1 MAPLLCDAI
10 APLLFFL
17 TFTMTIM
24 KRLILGIIGMLTL
37 GFVPMHAQT
46 FLGHLQQQKQGEGKI
61 TVTQSKA
68 ITDLVNGSAVASPE
82 KNTTT
87 QNNNTPGTKTT
98 AQAKT
103 VGTKT
108 VAARQQST
116 IDKAREAERK
126 ADMALGKKASTQT
139 NKNAEAARRAATAA
153 EQKKAEAATEAA
165 RREEQL
171 AEMRRQ
177 EAAAKAKQEAEAL
190 ARQQAAEEAR
200 VKAETAEAEKRA
212 QWAREAEAYKK
223 KLESERKSQI
233 RYQDDD
239 DMSIPTIDMRKKVM
253 RGSRKVTGYR
263 VQAFAGGNT
272 RADKMKAQQAG
283 NAIKMRFPD
292 QPIYVHFYS
301 PRWICR
307 VGNYRSLGEAEKML
321 HAVRKMGYKA
331 ATIVKGKITVN

>member
-1 MAPLLCDAI
+1 
-10 APLLFFL
+10 
-17 TFTMTIM
+17 M

-37 GFVPMHAQT
+37 GIVPMHAQT

-68 ITDLVNGSAVASPE
+68 ITDLVNGSALSSPE

-87 QNNNTPGTKTT
+87 QNNNTPSAKTS

-103 VGTKT
+103 VGSKT
-108 VAARQQST
+108 VVAQQQST
-116 IDKAREAERK
+116 FDKAKEAERK
-126 ADMALGKKASTQT
+126 AAMTLDKKSSTQT
-139 NKNAEAARRAATAA
+139 NRNTEAARRAAAVA
-153 EQKKAEAATEAA
+153 EQKKAEA
-165 RREEQL
+165 L
-171 AEMRRQ
+171 ACQ
-177 EAAAKAKQEAEAL
+177 E
-190 ARQQAAEEAR
+190 AAEEA
-200 VKAETAEAEKRA
+200 KARAESAEAEKRA
-212 QWAREAEAYKK
+212 QWAREAEAYKR
-223 KLESERKSQI
+223 KLESERKSQV
-233 RYQDDD
+233 RHQDDD
-239 DMSIPTIDMRKKVM
+239 EMSIPTVDMRKKVM

-283 NAIKMRFPD
+283 NDIKMRFPD

>member
-1 MAPLLCDAI
+1 
-10 APLLFFL
+10 
-17 TFTMTIM
+17 M

-37 GFVPMHAQT
+37 GMTPMHAQT
-46 FLGHLQQQKQGEGKI
+46 FLGHLQQQRQGEGKI
-61 TVTQSKA
+61 TVTQSKT
-68 ITDLVNGSAVASPE
+68 ITDLVNGKASSSPE

-87 QNNNTPGTKTT
+87 PNNITPGTKTS

-103 VGTKT
+103 VGSKT
-108 VAARQQST
+108 VVSQQQST
-116 IDKAREAERK
+116 IDRAKKAEQK
-126 ADMALGKKASTQT
+126 AALALGKKTSTQT
-139 NKNAEAARRAATAA
+139 NKDTEAARRAAVAA
-153 EQKKAEAATEAA
+153 EQKKAEAAAEAA
-165 RREEQL
+165 KKEEQL
-171 AEMRRQ
+171 AEIRRQ
-177 EAAAKAKQEAEAL
+177 EEAARAKQEAEAL
-190 ARQQAAEEAR
+190 ARQQAAQEA
-200 VKAETAEAEKRA
+200 KARAESAEAEKRA

-223 KLESERKSQI
+223 KLESERRSQAHQ
-233 RYQDDD
+233 QDDD
-239 DMSIPTIDMRKKVM
+239 EMSIPTIDMRKKVM

-321 HAVRKMGYKA
+321 RAVRKMGYKA

>member
-87 QNNNTPGTKTT
+87 QNNNTPD
-98 AQAKT
+98 
-103 VGTKT
+103 TKT

-200 VKAETAEAEKRA
+200 GKAETAEAEKRA

-239 DMSIPTIDMRKKVM
+239 EMSIPTIDMRKKVM

-321 HAVRKMGYKA
+321 RAVRKMGYKA

>member
-1 MAPLLCDAI
+1 
-10 APLLFFL
+10 
-17 TFTMTIM
+17 M

-37 GFVPMHAQT
+37 GIVPMHAQT

-68 ITDLVNGSAVASPE
+68 ITDLVNGSALSSPE

-87 QNNNTPGTKTT
+87 QNNNTPSAKAS

-103 VGTKT
+103 VGSKT
-108 VAARQQST
+108 VVAQQQST
-116 IDKAREAERK
+116 FDKAKEAERK
-126 ADMALGKKASTQT
+126 AAMTLDKKSSTQT
-139 NKNAEAARRAATAA
+139 NRNAEAARRAAAVA
-153 EQKKAEAATEAA
+153 EQK
-165 RREEQL
+165 
-171 AEMRRQ
+171 
-177 EAAAKAKQEAEAL
+177 EAEAL
-190 ARQQAAEEAR
+190 ACQEAAEEA
-200 VKAETAEAEKRA
+200 KARAESAEAEKRA
-212 QWAREAEAYKK
+212 QWAREAEAYKR
-223 KLESERKSQI
+223 KLESERKSQV
-233 RYQDDD
+233 RHQDDD
-239 DMSIPTIDMRKKVM
+239 EMSIPTVDMRKKVM

-283 NAIKMRFPD
+283 NDIKMRFPD

>member
-1 MAPLLCDAI
+1 
-10 APLLFFL
+10 
-17 TFTMTIM
+17 M

-37 GFVPMHAQT
+37 GMTPMHAQT
-46 FLGHLQQQKQGEGKI
+46 FLGHLQQQRQGEGKI
-61 TVTQSKA
+61 TVTQSKT
-68 ITDLVNGSAVASPE
+68 ITDLVNGNASSSPE

-87 QNNNTPGTKTT
+87 PNNITPGTKTS

-103 VGTKT
+103 VGSKT
-108 VAARQQST
+108 VVSQQQST
-116 IDKAREAERK
+116 IDRAKKAEQK
-126 ADMALGKKASTQT
+126 AALALGKKTSTQT
-139 NKNAEAARRAATAA
+139 NKNTEAARRAAVAA
-153 EQKKAEAATEAA
+153 EQKKAEAAAQAA
-165 RREEQL
+165 KKEEQL
-171 AEMRRQ
+171 AEIRRQ
-177 EAAAKAKQEAEAL
+177 EEAARAKQEAEAL
-190 ARQQAAEEAR
+190 ARQQAAQEA
-200 VKAETAEAEKRA
+200 KARAESAEAEKRA

-223 KLESERKSQI
+223 KLESERRNQAHQ
-233 RYQDDD
+233 QDDD
-239 DMSIPTIDMRKKVM
+239 EMSIPTIDMRKKVM

-272 RADKMKAQQAG
+272 RTDKMKAQQAG

-321 HAVRKMGYKA
+321 RAVRKMGYKA

>member
-1 MAPLLCDAI
+1 
-10 APLLFFL
+10 
-17 TFTMTIM
+17 M

-37 GFVPMHAQT
+37 GIVPMHAQT

-68 ITDLVNGSAVASPE
+68 ITDLVNGSALSSPE

-87 QNNNTPGTKTT
+87 QNNNTPSAKAS

-103 VGTKT
+103 VGSKT
-108 VAARQQST
+108 VVAQQQST
-116 IDKAREAERK
+116 FDKAKEAERK
-126 ADMALGKKASTQT
+126 AAMTLDKKSSTQT
-139 NKNAEAARRAATAA
+139 NRNAEAARRAAAVA
-153 EQKKAEAATEAA
+153 EQK
-165 RREEQL
+165 
-171 AEMRRQ
+171 
-177 EAAAKAKQEAEAL
+177 EAEAL
-190 ARQQAAEEAR
+190 ACQEAAEE
-200 VKAETAEAEKRA
+200 VKARAESAEAEKRA
-212 QWAREAEAYKK
+212 QWAREAEAYKR
-223 KLESERKSQI
+223 KLESERKSQV
-233 RYQDDD
+233 RHQDDD
-239 DMSIPTIDMRKKVM
+239 EMSIPTVDMRKKVM

-283 NAIKMRFPD
+283 NDIKMRFPD

>member
-1 MAPLLCDAI
+1 
-10 APLLFFL
+10 
-17 TFTMTIM
+17 MTIM

-37 GFVPMHAQT
+37 GVAPMHAQT
-46 FLGHLQQQKQGEGKI
+46 FLGHLQQHKQGEGKI

-68 ITDLVNGSAVASPE
+68 ITDLVNGSALSSPE

-98 AQAKT
+98 AQAKK
-103 VGTKT
+103 VETKT
-108 VAARQQST
+108 VATQQST
-116 IDKAREAERK
+116 IYKAKEAERK
-126 ADMALGKKASTQT
+126 AAMALGKKASTQT
-139 NKNAEAARRAATAA
+139 SKNAEAARHADAVA
-153 EQKKAEAATEAA
+153 EQKKTEAAAEAA

-190 ARQQAAEEAR
+190 ARQEAAEEA
-200 VKAETAEAEKRA
+200 KARAESAEAEKRA

-223 KLESERKSQI
+223 KLESERRNQV
-233 RYQDDD
+233 RHQDDD
-239 DMSIPTIDMRKKVM
+239 EMSIPTIDMRKKVM

-321 HAVRKMGYKA
+321 RAVRKMGYKA

>member
-1 MAPLLCDAI
+1 
-10 APLLFFL
+10 
-17 TFTMTIM
+17 M

-37 GFVPMHAQT
+37 GIVPMHAQT

-68 ITDLVNGSAVASPE
+68 ITDLVNGSALSSPE

-87 QNNNTPGTKTT
+87 QNNNTPSAKTS

-103 VGTKT
+103 VGSKT
-108 VAARQQST
+108 VVAQQQST
-116 IDKAREAERK
+116 FDKAKEAERK
-126 ADMALGKKASTQT
+126 AAMTLDKKSSTQT
-139 NKNAEAARRAATAA
+139 NRDAEAARRAAAVA
-153 EQKKAEAATEAA
+153 EQK
-165 RREEQL
+165 
-171 AEMRRQ
+171 
-177 EAAAKAKQEAEAL
+177 EAEAL
-190 ARQQAAEEAR
+190 ACQEAAEEA
-200 VKAETAEAEKRA
+200 KARAESAEAEKRA
-212 QWAREAEAYKK
+212 QWVREAEAYKR
-223 KLESERKSQI
+223 KLESERKSQV
-233 RYQDDD
+233 RHQDDD
-239 DMSIPTIDMRKKVM
+239 EMSIPTVDMRKKVM

-283 NAIKMRFPD
+283 NDIKMRFPD

>member
-1 MAPLLCDAI
+1 MAPLLCDTI

-87 QNNNTPGTKTT
+87 QNNNTPD
-98 AQAKT
+98 
-103 VGTKT
+103 TKT
-108 VAARQQST
+108 VAARQQSS

-177 EAAAKAKQEAEAL
+177 EADAKAKQEAEAL
-190 ARQQAAEEAR
+190 ARQEAAEEAR

-239 DMSIPTIDMRKKVM
+239 EMSIPTIDMRKKVM

-321 HAVRKMGYKA
+321 RAVRKMGYKA

>member
-87 QNNNTPGTKTT
+87 QNNNTPD
-98 AQAKT
+98 
-103 VGTKT
+103 TKT
-108 VAARQQST
+108 VAARQQSS

-153 EQKKAEAATEAA
+153 EQKKAEAEAEKK
-165 RREEQL
+165 EEQL

-200 VKAETAEAEKRA
+200 GKAETAEAEKRA

-239 DMSIPTIDMRKKVM
+239 EMSIPTIDMRKKVM

-321 HAVRKMGYKA
+321 RAVRKMGYKA

>member
-1 MAPLLCDAI
+1 
-10 APLLFFL
+10 
-17 TFTMTIM
+17 M

-37 GFVPMHAQT
+37 GIVPMHAQT

-68 ITDLVNGSAVASPE
+68 ITDLVNGSALSSPE

-87 QNNNTPGTKTT
+87 QNNNTPSAKAS

-103 VGTKT
+103 VGSKT
-108 VAARQQST
+108 VVAQQQST
-116 IDKAREAERK
+116 FDKAKEAERK
-126 ADMALGKKASTQT
+126 AAMMLDKKSSTQT
-139 NKNAEAARRAATAA
+139 NRNAEVARRAAAVA
-153 EQKKAEAATEAA
+153 EQKKAEAAAEAA
-165 RREEQL
+165 KKEEQL

-177 EAAAKAKQEAEAL
+177 EADAKAKQEAEAL
-190 ARQQAAEEAR
+190 ARQEAAEEAKTR
-200 VKAETAEAEKRA
+200 AESAEAEKRA
-212 QWAREAEAYKK
+212 QWAREAEAYKR

-233 RYQDDD
+233 RHQDDD
-239 DMSIPTIDMRKKVM
+239 EMSIPTVDMRKKVM

-283 NAIKMRFPD
+283 NDIKMRFPD

>member
-1 MAPLLCDAI
+1 
-10 APLLFFL
+10 
-17 TFTMTIM
+17 
-24 KRLILGIIGMLTL
+24 MLTL
-37 GFVPMHAQT
+37 GMTPMHAQT
-46 FLGHLQQQKQGEGKI
+46 FLGHLQQQRQGEGKI
-61 TVTQSKA
+61 TVTQSKT
-68 ITDLVNGSAVASPE
+68 ITDLVNGNASSSPE

-87 QNNNTPGTKTT
+87 PNNIMPGTKIS

-103 VGTKT
+103 VGSKT
-108 VAARQQST
+108 VVSQQQST
-116 IDKAREAERK
+116 IDRAKKAEQK
-126 ADMALGKKASTQT
+126 AALALGKKTSTQT
-139 NKNAEAARRAATAA
+139 DKNTEAARRAAVAA
-153 EQKKAEAATEAA
+153 EQKKAEAAAQAA
-165 RREEQL
+165 KKEEQL
-171 AEMRRQ
+171 AEIRRQ
-177 EAAAKAKQEAEAL
+177 EEAARAKQEAEAL
-190 ARQQAAEEAR
+190 ARQQAAQEA
-200 VKAETAEAEKRA
+200 KARAESAEAEKRA

-223 KLESERKSQI
+223 KLESERRSQAHQ
-233 RYQDDD
+233 QDDD
-239 DMSIPTIDMRKKVM
+239 EMSIPTIDMRKKVM

-321 HAVRKMGYKA
+321 RAVRKMGYKA

>member
-1 MAPLLCDAI
+1 
-10 APLLFFL
+10 
-17 TFTMTIM
+17 M

-37 GFVPMHAQT
+37 GMTPMHAQT
-46 FLGHLQQQKQGEGKI
+46 FLGHLQQQRQGEGKI
-61 TVTQSKA
+61 TVTQSKT
-68 ITDLVNGSAVASPE
+68 ITDLVNGNASSSPE

-87 QNNNTPGTKTT
+87 PNNITPGTKTS

-103 VGTKT
+103 VGSKT
-108 VAARQQST
+108 VVSQQQST
-116 IDKAREAERK
+116 IDRAKKAEQK
-126 ADMALGKKASTQT
+126 AALALGKKTSTQT
-139 NKNAEAARRAATAA
+139 NKNTEAARRAAVAA
-153 EQKKAEAATEAA
+153 EQKKAEAAAQAA
-165 RREEQL
+165 KKEEQL
-171 AEMRRQ
+171 AEIRRQ
-177 EAAAKAKQEAEAL
+177 EEAARAKQEAEAL
-190 ARQQAAEEAR
+190 ARQQAAQEA
-200 VKAETAEAEKRA
+200 KARAESAEAEKRA

-223 KLESERKSQI
+223 KLESERRNQAHQ
-233 RYQDDD
+233 QDDD
-239 DMSIPTIDMRKKVM
+239 EMSIPTIDMRKKVM

-321 HAVRKMGYKA
+321 RAVRKMGYKA

>member
-1 MAPLLCDAI
+1 
-10 APLLFFL
+10 
-17 TFTMTIM
+17 M

-37 GFVPMHAQT
+37 GMTPMHAQT
-46 FLGHLQQQKQGEGKI
+46 FLGHLQQQRQGEGKI
-61 TVTQSKA
+61 TVTQSKT
-68 ITDLVNGSAVASPE
+68 ITDLVNGNASSSPE

-87 QNNNTPGTKTT
+87 QNNITPGTKTS

-103 VGTKT
+103 VGSKT
-108 VAARQQST
+108 AVSQQQST
-116 IDKAREAERK
+116 IDRAKKAEQK
-126 ADMALGKKASTQT
+126 AALALGKKTSTQT
-139 NKNAEAARRAATAA
+139 DKNTEAARRAAVAA
-153 EQKKAEAATEAA
+153 EQKKAEAAAEAA
-165 RREEQL
+165 KKEEQL
-171 AEMRRQ
+171 AEIRRQ
-177 EAAAKAKQEAEAL
+177 EEAAKAKQEAEAL
-190 ARQQAAEEAR
+190 ARQQAAQEA
-200 VKAETAEAEKRA
+200 KARAESAEAEKRA

-223 KLESERKSQI
+223 KLESERRSQAHQ
-233 RYQDDD
+233 QDDD
-239 DMSIPTIDMRKKVM
+239 EMSIPTIDMRKKVM

-272 RADKMKAQQAG
+272 RTDKMKAQQAG

-321 HAVRKMGYKA
+321 RAVRKMGYKA

>member
-61 TVTQSKA
+61 MVTQSKA

-139 NKNAEAARRAATAA
+139 NKNAEAAHRAATAA

-177 EAAAKAKQEAEAL
+177 EADAKAKQEA
-190 ARQQAAEEAR
+190 AEEA
-200 VKAETAEAEKRA
+200 KAREESAEAEKRA

-223 KLESERKSQI
+223 KLEIERKSQI

-239 DMSIPTIDMRKKVM
+239 DMSIPTVDMRKKVM

-283 NAIKMRFPD
+283 NDIKMRFPD

-321 HAVRKMGYKA
+321 RAVRKMGYKA

>member
-1 MAPLLCDAI
+1 
-10 APLLFFL
+10 
-17 TFTMTIM
+17 
-24 KRLILGIIGMLTL
+24 
-37 GFVPMHAQT
+37 MHAQT

-87 QNNNTPGTKTT
+87 QNNNTPGTKT
-98 AQAKT
+98 
-103 VGTKT
+103 
-108 VAARQQST
+108 VAARQQSS

-153 EQKKAEAATEAA
+153 EQKKAEAEAEKK
-165 RREEQL
+165 EEQL

-200 VKAETAEAEKRA
+200 GKAETAEAEKRA

-239 DMSIPTIDMRKKVM
+239 EMSIPTIDMRKKVM

-321 HAVRKMGYKA
+321 RAVRKMGYKA

>member
-1 MAPLLCDAI
+1 MAPLLCDTI

-87 QNNNTPGTKTT
+87 QNNNTPGTKT
-98 AQAKT
+98 
-103 VGTKT
+103 
-108 VAARQQST
+108 VAARQQSS

-177 EAAAKAKQEAEAL
+177 EADAKAKQEAEAL
-190 ARQQAAEEAR
+190 ARQEAAEEA
-200 VKAETAEAEKRA
+200 KAREESAEAEKRA

-223 KLESERKSQI
+223 KLEIERKSQI

-239 DMSIPTIDMRKKVM
+239 DMSIPTVDMRKKVM

-283 NAIKMRFPD
+283 NDIKMRFPD

-321 HAVRKMGYKA
+321 RAVRKMGFKA

>member
-1 MAPLLCDAI
+1 MAPLLCDTI

-87 QNNNTPGTKTT
+87 QNNNTPGTKT
-98 AQAKT
+98 
-103 VGTKT
+103 
-108 VAARQQST
+108 VAARQQSS

-153 EQKKAEAATEAA
+153 EQKKAEAEAEKK
-165 RREEQL
+165 EEQL

-200 VKAETAEAEKRA
+200 GKAETAEAEKRA
-212 QWAREAEAYKK
+212 HWAREAEAYKK

-239 DMSIPTIDMRKKVM
+239 EMSIPTIDMRKKVM

-321 HAVRKMGYKA
+321 RAVRKMGYKA

>member
-1 MAPLLCDAI
+1 
-10 APLLFFL
+10 
-17 TFTMTIM
+17 M

-37 GFVPMHAQT
+37 GMTPMHAQT
-46 FLGHLQQQKQGEGKI
+46 FLGHLQQQRQGEGKI
-61 TVTQSKA
+61 TVTQSKT
-68 ITDLVNGSAVASPE
+68 ITDLVNGNASSSPE

-87 QNNNTPGTKTT
+87 PNNITPGTKTS

-103 VGTKT
+103 VGSKT
-108 VAARQQST
+108 VVSQQQST
-116 IDKAREAERK
+116 IDRAKKAEQK
-126 ADMALGKKASTQT
+126 AALALGKKTSTQT
-139 NKNAEAARRAATAA
+139 NKNTEAARRAAVAA
-153 EQKKAEAATEAA
+153 EQKKAEAAAQAA
-165 RREEQL
+165 KKEEQL
-171 AEMRRQ
+171 AEIRRQ
-177 EAAAKAKQEAEAL
+177 EEAARAKQEAEAL
-190 ARQQAAEEAR
+190 ARQQAAQEA
-200 VKAETAEAEKRA
+200 KARAESAEAEKRA

-223 KLESERKSQI
+223 KLESERRSQAHQ
-233 RYQDDD
+233 QDDD
-239 DMSIPTIDMRKKVM
+239 EMSIPTIDMRKKVM

-321 HAVRKMGYKA
+321 RAVRKMGYKA

>member
-1 MAPLLCDAI
+1 
-10 APLLFFL
+10 
-17 TFTMTIM
+17 M

-37 GFVPMHAQT
+37 GMTPMHAQT
-46 FLGHLQQQKQGEGKI
+46 FLGHLQQQRQGEGKI
-61 TVTQSKA
+61 TVTQSKT
-68 ITDLVNGSAVASPE
+68 ITDLVNGNASSSPE

-87 QNNNTPGTKTT
+87 PNNITPGTKTS

-103 VGTKT
+103 VGSKT
-108 VAARQQST
+108 VVSQQQST
-116 IDKAREAERK
+116 IDRAKKAEQK
-126 ADMALGKKASTQT
+126 AALALGKKTSTQT
-139 NKNAEAARRAATAA
+139 NKDTEAARRAAVAA
-153 EQKKAEAATEAA
+153 EQKKAEAAAQAA
-165 RREEQL
+165 KKEEQL
-171 AEMRRQ
+171 AEIRRQ
-177 EAAAKAKQEAEAL
+177 EEAAKAKQEAEAL
-190 ARQQAAEEAR
+190 ARQQAAQEA
-200 VKAETAEAEKRA
+200 KARTESAEAEKRA

-223 KLESERKSQI
+223 KLESERRSQAHQ
-233 RYQDDD
+233 QDDD
-239 DMSIPTIDMRKKVM
+239 EMSIPTIDMRKKVM

-321 HAVRKMGYKA
+321 RAVRKMGYKA

>member
-1 MAPLLCDAI
+1 
-10 APLLFFL
+10 
-17 TFTMTIM
+17 M

-61 TVTQSKA
+61 TVTQSKT
-68 ITDLVNGSAVASPE
+68 ITDLVNGNASSSPE

-87 QNNNTPGTKTT
+87 QNNITPGTKTS

-103 VGTKT
+103 VGSKT
-108 VAARQQST
+108 VVSQQQST
-116 IDKAREAERK
+116 IDRAKKAEQK
-126 ADMALGKKASTQT
+126 AALALGKKTSTQT
-139 NKNAEAARRAATAA
+139 NKNTEAARRAAVAA
-153 EQKKAEAATEAA
+153 EQKKAEAAAQAA
-165 RREEQL
+165 KKEEQL
-171 AEMRRQ
+171 AEIRRQ
-177 EAAAKAKQEAEAL
+177 EEAARAKQEAEAL
-190 ARQQAAEEAR
+190 ARQQAAQEA
-200 VKAETAEAEKRA
+200 KARAESAEAEKRA

-223 KLESERKSQI
+223 KLESERRSQAHQ
-233 RYQDDD
+233 QDDD
-239 DMSIPTIDMRKKVM
+239 EMSIPTIDMRKKVM

-321 HAVRKMGYKA
+321 RAVRKMGYKA

>member
-1 MAPLLCDAI
+1 
-10 APLLFFL
+10 
-17 TFTMTIM
+17 
-24 KRLILGIIGMLTL
+24 MLTL
-37 GFVPMHAQT
+37 GIAPIHAQT

-68 ITDLVNGSAVASPE
+68 ITDLVNGSTLSSPE
-82 KNTTT
+82 KSITT
-87 QNNNTPGTKTT
+87 QNNTTPGAKTS

-103 VGTKT
+103 EGSKT
-108 VAARQQST
+108 VAAQKQST
-116 IDKAREAERK
+116 IDKAKEAERK
-126 ADMALGKKASTQT
+126 AALALGKKSSTQS
-139 NKNAEAARRAATAA
+139 NKNAEAARHAAAVA
-153 EQKKAEAATEAA
+153 DQKKAEAAAEA

-177 EAAAKAKQEAEAL
+177 EAAEEAKAKAES
-190 ARQQAAEEAR
+190 
-200 VKAETAEAEKRA
+200 AEAEKRA

-223 KLESERKSQI
+223 KLESEHKAQVRH
-233 RYQDDD
+233 QDDD
-239 DMSIPTIDMRKKVM
+239 EMSIPTIDMRKKVM

-283 NAIKMRFPD
+283 NNIKMRFPD

>member
-1 MAPLLCDAI
+1 MAPLLCDTI

-87 QNNNTPGTKTT
+87 QNNNTPGTKT
-98 AQAKT
+98 
-103 VGTKT
+103 

-153 EQKKAEAATEAA
+153 EQKKAEAEAEKK
-165 RREEQL
+165 EEQL

-200 VKAETAEAEKRA
+200 GKAETAEAEKRA

-223 KLESERKSQI
+223 KLELERKSQI

-239 DMSIPTIDMRKKVM
+239 DMSIPTVDMRKKVM

-283 NAIKMRFPD
+283 NDIKMRFPD

-321 HAVRKMGYKA
+321 RAVRKMGYKA

>member
-1 MAPLLCDAI
+1 
-10 APLLFFL
+10 
-17 TFTMTIM
+17 MTIM

-153 EQKKAEAATEAA
+153 EQKKAD
-165 RREEQL
+165 
-171 AEMRRQ
+171 EMRRQ
-177 EAAAKAKQEAEAL
+177 EADAKAKQEAEAL
-190 ARQQAAEEAR
+190 ARQEAAEEAR

-223 KLESERKSQI
+223 KLEIERKSQI

-239 DMSIPTIDMRKKVM
+239 DMSIPTVDMRKKVM

-283 NAIKMRFPD
+283 NDIKMRFPD

-307 VGNYRSLGEAEKML
+307 VGNYRSLGEAESSN
-321 HAVRKMGYKA
+321 HRQ
-331 ATIVKGKITVN
+331 GKDHSELNNV

>member
-1 MAPLLCDAI
+1 
-10 APLLFFL
+10 
-17 TFTMTIM
+17 MTIM

-37 GFVPMHAQT
+37 GIAPMHAQT

-98 AQAKT
+98 AQAKK
-103 VGTKT
+103 VETKT
-108 VAARQQST
+108 VATQQST
-116 IDKAREAERK
+116 IDKAKEAERK
-126 ADMALGKKASTQT
+126 AAMALGKKASTQT
-139 NKNAEAARRAATAA
+139 SKNAEAARHAAAVA
-153 EQKKAEAATEAA
+153 EQKKAEAAAEAA

-190 ARQQAAEEAR
+190 ARQEAAEEA
-200 VKAETAEAEKRA
+200 KARAESAEAEKRA

-223 KLESERKSQI
+223 KLESERRNQAH
-233 RYQDDD
+233 YQDDD
-239 DMSIPTIDMRKKVM
+239 EMSIPTVDMRKKIM

-321 HAVRKMGYKA
+321 RAVRKMGFKA

>member
-1 MAPLLCDAI
+1 
-10 APLLFFL
+10 
-17 TFTMTIM
+17 M

-37 GFVPMHAQT
+37 GIVPMHAQT

-68 ITDLVNGSAVASPE
+68 ITDLVNGSALSSPE

-87 QNNNTPGTKTT
+87 QNNNTPSAKTS

-103 VGTKT
+103 VGSKT
-108 VAARQQST
+108 VVAQQQST
-116 IDKAREAERK
+116 FDKAKEAERK
-126 ADMALGKKASTQT
+126 AAMTLDKKSSTQT
-139 NKNAEAARRAATAA
+139 NRNTEAARRAAAVA
-153 EQKKAEAATEAA
+153 EQK
-165 RREEQL
+165 
-171 AEMRRQ
+171 
-177 EAAAKAKQEAEAL
+177 EAEAL
-190 ARQQAAEEAR
+190 ARQEAAEEA
-200 VKAETAEAEKRA
+200 KARAESAEAEKRA
-212 QWAREAEAYKK
+212 QWVREAEAYKR
-223 KLESERKSQI
+223 KLESERKSQV
-233 RYQDDD
+233 RHQDDD
-239 DMSIPTIDMRKKVM
+239 EMSIPTVDMRKKVM

-283 NAIKMRFPD
+283 NDIKMRFPD

>member
-1 MAPLLCDAI
+1 
-10 APLLFFL
+10 
-17 TFTMTIM
+17 M

-37 GFVPMHAQT
+37 GIVPMHAQT

-68 ITDLVNGSAVASPE
+68 ITDLVNGSALSSPE

-87 QNNNTPGTKTT
+87 QNNNTPSAKTS

-103 VGTKT
+103 VGSKT
-108 VAARQQST
+108 VVAQQQST
-116 IDKAREAERK
+116 FDKAKEAERK
-126 ADMALGKKASTQT
+126 AAMTLDKKSSTQT
-139 NKNAEAARRAATAA
+139 NRNAEAARRAAAVA
-153 EQKKAEAATEAA
+153 EQK
-165 RREEQL
+165 
-171 AEMRRQ
+171 
-177 EAAAKAKQEAEAL
+177 EAEAL
-190 ARQQAAEEAR
+190 ARQEAAEEA
-200 VKAETAEAEKRA
+200 KARAESAEAEKRA
-212 QWAREAEAYKK
+212 QWVREAEAYKR
-223 KLESERKSQI
+223 KLESERKSQV
-233 RYQDDD
+233 RHQDDD
-239 DMSIPTIDMRKKVM
+239 EMSIPTVDMRKKVM

-283 NAIKMRFPD
+283 NDIKMRFPD

>member
-1 MAPLLCDAI
+1 
-10 APLLFFL
+10 
-17 TFTMTIM
+17 
-24 KRLILGIIGMLTL
+24 MLTL
-37 GFVPMHAQT
+37 GIVPMHAQT

-68 ITDLVNGSAVASPE
+68 ITDLVNGSALSSPE

-87 QNNNTPGTKTT
+87 QNNNTPSAKAS

-103 VGTKT
+103 VGSKT
-108 VAARQQST
+108 VVAQQQST
-116 IDKAREAERK
+116 FDKAKEAERK
-126 ADMALGKKASTQT
+126 AAMTLDKKSSTQT
-139 NKNAEAARRAATAA
+139 NRNAEAARRAAAVA
-153 EQKKAEAATEAA
+153 EQK
-165 RREEQL
+165 
-171 AEMRRQ
+171 
-177 EAAAKAKQEAEAL
+177 EAEAL
-190 ARQQAAEEAR
+190 ACQEAAEEA
-200 VKAETAEAEKRA
+200 KARAESAEAEKRA
-212 QWAREAEAYKK
+212 QWAREAEAYKR
-223 KLESERKSQI
+223 KLESERKNQVHH
-233 RYQDDD
+233 QDDD
-239 DMSIPTIDMRKKVM
+239 EMSIPTVDMRKKVM

-283 NAIKMRFPD
+283 NDIKMRFPD

>member
-1 MAPLLCDAI
+1 
-10 APLLFFL
+10 
-17 TFTMTIM
+17 
-24 KRLILGIIGMLTL
+24 MLTL
-37 GFVPMHAQT
+37 GIVPMHAQT

-68 ITDLVNGSAVASPE
+68 ITDLVNGSALSSPE

-87 QNNNTPGTKTT
+87 QNNNTPSAKTS

-103 VGTKT
+103 VGSKT
-108 VAARQQST
+108 VVAQQQST
-116 IDKAREAERK
+116 FDKAKEAERK
-126 ADMALGKKASTQT
+126 AAMTLDKKSSTQT
-139 NKNAEAARRAATAA
+139 NRNTEAARRAAAVA
-153 EQKKAEAATEAA
+153 EQK
-165 RREEQL
+165 
-171 AEMRRQ
+171 
-177 EAAAKAKQEAEAL
+177 EAEAL
-190 ARQQAAEEAR
+190 ARQEAAEEA
-200 VKAETAEAEKRA
+200 KARAESAEAEKRA
-212 QWAREAEAYKK
+212 QWVREAEAYKR
-223 KLESERKSQI
+223 KLESERKSQV
-233 RYQDDD
+233 RHQDDD
-239 DMSIPTIDMRKKVM
+239 EMSIPTVDMRKKVM

-283 NAIKMRFPD
+283 NDIKMRFPD

>member
-1 MAPLLCDAI
+1 
-10 APLLFFL
+10 
-17 TFTMTIM
+17 M

-37 GFVPMHAQT
+37 GMTPMHAQT
-46 FLGHLQQQKQGEGKI
+46 FLGHLQQQRQGEGKI
-61 TVTQSKA
+61 TVTQSKT
-68 ITDLVNGSAVASPE
+68 ITDLVNGNASSSPE

-87 QNNNTPGTKTT
+87 PNNITPGTKTS

-103 VGTKT
+103 VGSKT
-108 VAARQQST
+108 VVSQQQST
-116 IDKAREAERK
+116 IDRAKKAEQK
-126 ADMALGKKASTQT
+126 AALALGKKTSTQT
-139 NKNAEAARRAATAA
+139 NKNTEAARRAAVAA
-153 EQKKAEAATEAA
+153 EQKKAEAAAEAA
-165 RREEQL
+165 KKEEQL
-171 AEMRRQ
+171 AEIRRQ
-177 EAAAKAKQEAEAL
+177 EEAARAKQEAEAL
-190 ARQQAAEEAR
+190 ARQQAAQEA
-200 VKAETAEAEKRA
+200 KARAESAEAEKRA

-223 KLESERKSQI
+223 KLESERRNQAHQ
-233 RYQDDD
+233 QDDD
-239 DMSIPTIDMRKKVM
+239 EMSIPTIDMRKKVM

-321 HAVRKMGYKA
+321 RAVRKMGYKA

>member
-1 MAPLLCDAI
+1 
-10 APLLFFL
+10 
-17 TFTMTIM
+17 M

-37 GFVPMHAQT
+37 GIVPMHAQT

-68 ITDLVNGSAVASPE
+68 ITDLVNGSALSSPE

-87 QNNNTPGTKTT
+87 QNNNTPSAKTS

-103 VGTKT
+103 VGSKT
-108 VAARQQST
+108 VVAQQQST
-116 IDKAREAERK
+116 FDKAKEAERK
-126 ADMALGKKASTQT
+126 AAMTLDKKSSTQT
-139 NKNAEAARRAATAA
+139 NRNAEAARRAAAVA
-153 EQKKAEAATEAA
+153 EQK
-165 RREEQL
+165 
-171 AEMRRQ
+171 
-177 EAAAKAKQEAEAL
+177 EAEAL
-190 ARQQAAEEAR
+190 ARQEAAEEA
-200 VKAETAEAEKRA
+200 KARAESAEAEKRA
-212 QWAREAEAYKK
+212 QWVHEAEVYKR
-223 KLESERKSQI
+223 KLESERKSQV
-233 RYQDDD
+233 RHQDDD
-239 DMSIPTIDMRKKVM
+239 EMSIPTVDMRKKVM

-283 NAIKMRFPD
+283 NDIKMRFPD

>member
-1 MAPLLCDAI
+1 M
-10 APLLFFL
+10 
-17 TFTMTIM
+17 
-24 KRLILGIIGMLTL
+24 
-37 GFVPMHAQT
+37 
-46 FLGHLQQQKQGEGKI
+46 
-61 TVTQSKA
+61 TQSKA

-87 QNNNTPGTKTT
+87 QNNNTPD
-98 AQAKT
+98 
-103 VGTKT
+103 TKT
-108 VAARQQST
+108 VAARQQSS

-153 EQKKAEAATEAA
+153 EQKKAEAEAEKK
-165 RREEQL
+165 EEQL

-200 VKAETAEAEKRA
+200 GKAETAEAEKRA

-239 DMSIPTIDMRKKVM
+239 EMSIPTIDMRKKVM

-263 VQAFAGGNT
+263 V
-272 RADKMKAQQAG
+272 
-283 NAIKMRFPD
+283 IKMRFPD

-321 HAVRKMGYKA
+321 RAVRKMGYKA

>member
-1 MAPLLCDAI
+1 
-10 APLLFFL
+10 
-17 TFTMTIM
+17 M

-37 GFVPMHAQT
+37 GVAPMHAQT
-46 FLGHLQQQKQGEGKI
+46 FLGHLQQQEQGEGKI

-68 ITDLVNGSAVASPE
+68 ITDLVNGSALSSPE
-82 KNTTT
+82 KNTITP
-87 QNNNTPGTKTT
+87 NNNVSGTKTSAA
-98 AQAKT
+98 AQT
-103 VGTKT
+103 VGSKT
-108 VAARQQST
+108 VAQQHQST
-116 IDKAREAERK
+116 IDKAKEAERK
-126 ADMALGKKASTQT
+126 AAMALGKKTSTQT
-139 NKNAEAARRAATAA
+139 NKSAEAARHAAVLA
-153 EQKKAEAATEAA
+153 EQKKAEAAAEAA

-171 AEMRRQ
+171 AEARRQ

-190 ARQQAAEEAR
+190 ARQEAAEEAKA
-200 VKAETAEAEKRA
+200 KAENAEAEKRA

-223 KLESERKSQI
+223 KLESERRNQAH
-233 RYQDDD
+233 YQDDD
-239 DMSIPTIDMRKKVM
+239 EMSIPTVDMRKKIM

-283 NAIKMRFPD
+283 NDIKMRFPD

>member
-1 MAPLLCDAI
+1 
-10 APLLFFL
+10 
-17 TFTMTIM
+17 M

-37 GFVPMHAQT
+37 GMTPMHAQT
-46 FLGHLQQQKQGEGKI
+46 FLGHLQQQRQGEGKI
-61 TVTQSKA
+61 TVTQSKT
-68 ITDLVNGSAVASPE
+68 ITDLVNGNASSSPE

-87 QNNNTPGTKTT
+87 PNNITPGTKTS

-103 VGTKT
+103 VGSKT
-108 VAARQQST
+108 VVSQQQST
-116 IDKAREAERK
+116 IDRAKKAEQK
-126 ADMALGKKASTQT
+126 AALALGKKTSTQT
-139 NKNAEAARRAATAA
+139 NKDTEAARRAAVAA
-153 EQKKAEAATEAA
+153 EQKKAEAAAEAA
-165 RREEQL
+165 KKEEQL
-171 AEMRRQ
+171 AEIRRQ
-177 EAAAKAKQEAEAL
+177 EEAARAKQEAEAL
-190 ARQQAAEEAR
+190 ARQQAAQEA
-200 VKAETAEAEKRA
+200 KARAESAEAEKRA

-223 KLESERKSQI
+223 KLESERRSQAHQ
-233 RYQDDD
+233 QDDD
-239 DMSIPTIDMRKKVM
+239 EMSIPTIDMRKKVM

-321 HAVRKMGYKA
+321 RAVRKMGYKA

>member
-1 MAPLLCDAI
+1 MAPLLCDTI

-24 KRLILGIIGMLTL
+24 KRLISGIIGMLTL

-87 QNNNTPGTKTT
+87 QNNNTPD
-98 AQAKT
+98 
-103 VGTKT
+103 TKT
-108 VAARQQST
+108 VAARQQSS

-200 VKAETAEAEKRA
+200 GKAETAEAEKRA

-239 DMSIPTIDMRKKVM
+239 EMSIPTIDMRKKVM

-321 HAVRKMGYKA
+321 RAVRKMGYKA

>member
-68 ITDLVNGSAVASPE
+68 ITDLVNGSAVVSPE

-87 QNNNTPGTKTT
+87 QNNNTPD
-98 AQAKT
+98 
-103 VGTKT
+103 TKT

-177 EAAAKAKQEAEAL
+177 EADAKAKQEAEAL
-190 ARQQAAEEAR
+190 ARQEAAEEA
-200 VKAETAEAEKRA
+200 KARAESAEAEKRA

-223 KLESERKSQI
+223 KLEIERKSQI

-239 DMSIPTIDMRKKVM
+239 DMSIPTVDMRKKVM

-283 NAIKMRFPD
+283 NDIKMRFPD

-321 HAVRKMGYKA
+321 RAVRKMGYKA

>member
-1 MAPLLCDAI
+1 
-10 APLLFFL
+10 
-17 TFTMTIM
+17 
-24 KRLILGIIGMLTL
+24 MLTL
-37 GFVPMHAQT
+37 GIVPMHAQT

-68 ITDLVNGSAVASPE
+68 ITDLVNGSALSSPE

-87 QNNNTPGTKTT
+87 QNNNTPSAKAS

-103 VGTKT
+103 VGSNT
-108 VAARQQST
+108 VVAQQQST
-116 IDKAREAERK
+116 FDKAKEAERK
-126 ADMALGKKASTQT
+126 AAMTLDKKSSTQT
-139 NKNAEAARRAATAA
+139 NRNAEAARRAAAVA
-153 EQKKAEAATEAA
+153 EQK
-165 RREEQL
+165 
-171 AEMRRQ
+171 
-177 EAAAKAKQEAEAL
+177 EAEAL
-190 ARQQAAEEAR
+190 ARQEAAEEAKTR
-200 VKAETAEAEKRA
+200 AESAEAEKRA
-212 QWAREAEAYKK
+212 QWAREAEAYKR

-233 RYQDDD
+233 RHQDDD
-239 DMSIPTIDMRKKVM
+239 EMSIPTVDMRKKVM

-283 NAIKMRFPD
+283 NDIKMRFPD

-321 HAVRKMGYKA
+321 YAVRKMGYKA